1 MRTKIFWP
9 IFGLKAEVGNKSRM
23 NKRPYK
29 GLVIIYVGG
38 GGGGEIFFVLAWKK
52 KRDPPV

>member
-38 GGGGEIFFVLAWKK
+38 GGGVGRYFLF
-52 KRDPPV
+52 